1 MRGWKSQSRLLVALL
16 LATLCA
22 LVCSTAQAVPPG
34 TFGRMFGDQPAA
46 RFADTDLR
54 DLAQTMLE
62 QQALGQPDNNSSFVV
77 GQFVD
82 HDMTLDTS
90 PSPDAPINIRSL
102 DNDRNG
108 NLDLDSVY
116 GAGPTETPALYEA
129 DKKHLKVGIS
139 NGIPDVPRNAD
150 GSAILGDGRNDEN
163 LVIVQL
169 HAAFLRFHNRLVDQ
183 GMSFAQA
190 RLTTVRQWQWL
201 ILNEYLPRFVGNVA
215 RIPNRYKPGNKN
227 DPVLPVEFTAACF
240 RFGHSQIRNAYQ
252 LNDDAAARVVFAPG
266 TLTDLL
272 ADNPR
277 TLLGGRFIP
286 ADGGIDWGEFFDI
299 PGADPDPDPNRGRRI
314 DTHLSPPLF
323 GLPIGSVVAGG
334 GSNVLGFRNMTR
346 ASAYGVPSYEDV
358 ARALGITP
366 INVRAEVPTLPA
378 AFTTKTPLW
387 FGMLAESESLG
398 GQKLGPTCG
407 RIINEVIRTNIE
419 RSPDFSD
426 NFVPLARSMGEF
438 LVLAGVAGD
447 SD

>member
-1 MRGWKSQSRLLVALL
+1 MMLTRHFVAA
-16 LATLCA
+16 LALAGVLA
-22 LVCSTAQAVPPG
+22 LAAPAAAVPPG
-34 TFGRMFGDQPAA
+34 TFTKMFPELPAA
-46 RFADTDLR
+46 KFSDPDLR

-62 QQALGQPDNNSSFVV
+62 VQAAGQPDNNTSFVQ
-77 GQFVD
+77 GQFLD
-82 HDMTLDTS
+82 HDMTLDLS
-90 PSPDAPINIRSL
+90 PSPEAPVNIRSL
-102 DNDRNG
+102 DNDRNA

-116 GAGPTETPALYEA
+116 GAGPAGTPALYDA
-129 DKKHLKVGIS
+129 DGKHLRVGLS
-139 NGIPDVPRNAD
+139 NGTIPDVPRNPD
-150 GSAILGDGRNDEN
+150 GSAILAEGRNDEN

-201 ILNEYLPRFVGNVA
+201 ILHEYLPRFVGNVA

-346 ASAYGVPSYEDV
+346 GSAYGVPSYEDV

-426 NFVPLARSMGEF
+426 NFVPLARSMGAF